1 MTRRMSFGCC
11 AGLISVSLAS
21 GCGILPS
28 RRPATPPPHSSTSL
42 LDTGPTAKVT
52 NKQAADVQFALGR
65 TSEETDQLDGA
76 EAAYRSALSKDPK
89 RGDIEARLAIVLD
102 RKGKLAEADE
112 HFARALKH
120 DPKNPDL
127 LCDRGY
133 SYYLRDNKAEAEKS
147 LRAALALSPDHS
159 RSHTN
164 LALIRANQGDSAGA
178 LAEFSRA
185 GTDPADARANLALA
199 LAMAGKMEDARD
211 QYALALKAKP
221 KSTAA
226 AEGLRVAN
234 NVLKASSTSPTDL
247 PHLPG
252 EPVTAVVQ
260 ANPPTDPALIPT
272 SLRR

>member
-1 MTRRMSFGCC
+1 MTRRICHGCW
-11 AGLISVSLAS
+11 AGMIVVGLTS

-28 RRPATPPPHSSTSL
+28 RKSATPPPHSSAGL

-52 NKQAADVQFALGR
+52 GQQAADVQFALGR
-65 TSEETDQLDGA
+65 TNEEADQLDGA
-76 EAAYRSALSKDPK
+76 EAAYRSALTKNSK
-89 RGDIEARLAIVLD
+89 RGDVEARLAIVLD

-112 HFARALKH
+112 HFAKALKL

-133 SYYLRDNKAEAEKS
+133 SFHLRDNKVEAEKS
-147 LRAALALSPDHS
+147 LRAALALAPDHS

-164 LALIRANQGDSAGA
+164 LGLIRATQGDSNGA

-199 LAMAGKMEDARD
+199 LALAGKVRDARD

-234 NVLKASSTSPTDL
+234 HVLKAGSTPEAEL
-247 PHLPG
+247 PHPPG
-252 EPVTAVVQ
+252 DSRTAVAQ
-260 ANPPTDPALIPT
+260 AAPGTDPALIPT
-272 SLRR
+272 SLQR